1 MNEFTVQDPG
11 CDARVRLNFASQ
23 QTMTTPRQGEAG

>member
-1 MNEFTVQDPG
+1 MNEFKVQDPG

-23 QTMTTPRQGEAG
+23 QTMTMLRRGEAG